1 MTDVAAETAAA
12 VRPRRAPGV
21 IPWTE
26 IRAAY
31 EGSDVPLQLV
41 ATAYGIGVTDIY
53 PRAEREGWMLRR
65 ERRIMERKARR
76 TGAEGAP
83 PADRSELIER
93 LFAAAERQID
103 EIAARAAGRAGIP
116 DDRDIRALGALART
130 IDLLIGLE
138 RDEAARRAA
147 VDKHEGR
154 GDIDQLR
161 RDLARRIES
170 LRNG

>member
-12 VRPRRAPGV
+12 VRPRRAPGI

-26 IRAAY
+26 IRAVY

-65 ERRIMERKARR
+65 ARRDMERKARR

-93 LFAAAERQID
+93 MFAAAERQID
-103 EIAARAAGRAGIP
+103 EIEERALRRAGTP
-116 DDRDIRALGALART
+116 DDRDIKALGALART
-130 IDLLIGLE
+130 LDLLIGLE
-138 RDEAARRAA
+138 RDEAARREATG
-147 VDKHEGR
+147 KQEGR

-161 RDLARRIES
+161 RDLARRIEG